1 MSLNAQGRQFVKM
14 LCYTPTTLDISLLV
28 VKRPRLCDS
37 DALNGEMGFVTFEYP
52 LELSEDEAMSLQ
64 EMAGFHPEGY
74 GFYRYEFGTRCTTW
88 MCSTS
93 CD

>member
-1 MSLNAQGRQFVKM
+1 MSLEAQGKHFIES
-14 LCYTPTTLDISLLV
+14 LNYIPATLDISLLV
-28 VKRPRLCDS
+28 VKKPRLKES
-37 DALNGEMGFVTFEYP
+37 DALKGEMGFVTFEYP